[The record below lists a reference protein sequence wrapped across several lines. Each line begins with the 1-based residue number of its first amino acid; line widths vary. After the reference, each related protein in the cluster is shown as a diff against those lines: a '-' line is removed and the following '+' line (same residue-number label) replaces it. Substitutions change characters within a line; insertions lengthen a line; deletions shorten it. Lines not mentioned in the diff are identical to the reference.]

1 LAILAILIMD
11 VLVYIEHLNG
21 KIADVSFELLGKGR
35 ELADAL
41 GGKLGAVLIGSQCSP
56 LAEQLGK
63 ADRVLC
69 VADMRLANY
78 NPTAFKHALASVVKE
93 QQPRLTLI
101 GNTSMG
107 MDLAAGVSAETAI
120 PLVAYA
126 KDVRVEDGKIVATAM
141 VYGGKLF
148 AEAEPAGEQVIVSA
162 LAGSFDAEKGKG
174 EGPAQVEEL
183 KAPLSINGGA
193 GVRFKQ
199 LIEPEAADVDITKQE
214 LLVSVGRGI
223 QSADNLEL
231 VEELANALGGALS
244 SSRPIVDNGW
254 LPKSRQVGKSG
265 VTVKPKLY
273 FAVGISGAPEHLEG
287 MKDAATII
295 AINTDPN
302 APIFEVADYGIVAD
316 LFDVV
321 PALTERIKA
330 G

>member
-1 LAILAILIMD
+1 MSND
-11 VLVYIEHLNG
+11 VLVYIEHLKG

-35 ELADAL
+35 ELSDAL
-41 GGKLGAVLIGSQCSP
+41 GGRLNAVLIGSQCSG

-69 VADMRLANY
+69 VTDMRLADY
-78 NPTAFKHALASVVKE
+78 NPTAFKHALASVVKDSA
-93 QQPRLTLI
+93 PRLTLI

-107 MDLAAGVSAETAI
+107 MELAAGVSAETGI
-120 PLVAYA
+120 PLIAYA
-126 KDVRVEDGKIVATAM
+126 NEVRIEEPDHLVATAM

-148 AEAEPAGEQVIVSA
+148 AEAEPEGDQVIVSV
-162 LAGSFDAEKGKG
+162 LAGSFDAEKGRG
-174 EGPAQVEEL
+174 EGPGSVEEV

-193 GVRFKQ
+193 GVHFKQ
-199 LIEPEAADVDITKQE
+199 LKEPEAADVDITKQDV
-214 LLVSVGRGI
+214 LVSVGRGI

-231 VEELANALGGALS
+231 VKELANALGGALS

-265 VTVKPKLY
+265 VSVKPKLY
-273 FAVGISGAPEHLEG
+273 LAVGISGAPEHLEG
-287 MKDAATII
+287 MRDAGTII
-295 AINTDPN
+295 AINTDAN

-321 PALTERIKA
+321 PALTEKIKE

>member
-1 LAILAILIMD
+1 
-11 VLVYIEHLNG
+11 
-21 KIADVSFELLGKGR
+21 
-35 ELADAL
+35 
-41 GGKLGAVLIGSQCSP
+41 
-56 LAEQLGK
+56 LGK

-78 NPTAFKHALASVVKE
+78 NPTAFRHALTLVVKE
-93 QQPRLTLI
+93 YQPKLVLI

-107 MDLAAGVSAETAI
+107 MDLAAGVSAETGI

-126 KDVRVEDGKIVATAM
+126 NKLFVEDSKIVATAM
-141 VYGGKLF
+141 MYGGKLF
-148 AEAEPAGEQVIVSA
+148 AEAESEGEQVIVSV
-162 LAGSFDAEKGKG
+162 LAGSFDAEKGRG
-174 EGPAQVEEL
+174 DGPAPVEEL

-193 GVRFKQ
+193 GVHFKQ
-199 LIEPEAADVDITKQE
+199 LIEPEAADVDITKQDI
-214 LLVSVGRGI
+214 LVSVGRGI

-244 SSRPIVDNGW
+244 SSRPVVDNGW

-265 VTVKPKLY
+265 VAVKPKLY
-273 FAVGISGAPEHLEG
+273 LAVGISGAPEHIEG
-287 MKDAATII
+287 MKDAGTII

-302 APIFEVADYGIVAD
+302 APIFEVADYGIAAD

-321 PALTERIKA
+321 PALTERIKE

>member
-1 LAILAILIMD
+1 MNNDI
-11 VLVYIEHLNG
+11 LVYVEHLKG

-35 ELADAL
+35 ELAAAL
-41 GGKLGAVLIGSQCSP
+41 GGKVNAVVIGSQCGD

-63 ADRVLC
+63 ADRVIC

-78 NPTAFKHALASVVKE
+78 NPTAFKHALAAVVKE
-93 QQPRLTLI
+93 YAPRITLI

-107 MDLAAGVSAETAI
+107 MDLAAGVSAATDI

-126 KDVRVEDGKIVATAM
+126 NNVGIEDGQIVVTAM

-148 AEAEPAGEQVIVSA
+148 AEAVSEGEQLIVSV
-162 LAGSFDAEKGKG
+162 LAGSFDVEKGRG
-174 EGPAQVEEL
+174 EGPATVEEH

-193 GVRFKQ
+193 GVHFKQ
-199 LIEPEAADVDITKQE
+199 LIEPEAADVDITKQDI
-214 LLVSVGRGI
+214 LVSVGRGI
-223 QSADNLEL
+223 QSADNLEM

-265 VTVKPKLY
+265 VAVKPKLY
-273 FAVGISGAPEHLEG
+273 LAVGISGAPEHIEG
-287 MKDAATII
+287 MKDAGTII

-321 PALTERIKA
+321 PALTERIKSQ
-330 G
+330 

>member
-1 LAILAILIMD
+1 MNNDI
-11 VLVYIEHLNG
+11 LVYVEHLKG
-21 KIADVSFELLGKGR
+21 EIADVSFELLGKGR
-35 ELADAL
+35 ELAAAL
-41 GGKLGAVLIGSQCSP
+41 GGKVSAVMIGSQCSD

-63 ADRVLC
+63 ADRVIC

-78 NPTAFKHALASVVKE
+78 NPTAYQHALTSVVKE
-93 QQPRLTLI
+93 YAPRLTLI

-107 MDLAAGVSAETAI
+107 MDLAAGVSAETGI
-120 PLVAYA
+120 PLIAYA
-126 KDVRVEDGKIVATAM
+126 NNLGIEDGKILVTAM

-148 AEAEPAGEQVIVSA
+148 AEAESASEQVIVSV
-162 LAGSFDAEKGKG
+162 LAGSFDAEKGRG
-174 EGPAQVEEL
+174 EGPTTVEEL
-183 KAPLSINGGA
+183 KAPLTINGGA
-193 GVRFKQ
+193 GVHFKQ
-199 LIEPEAADVDITKQE
+199 LIEPEAADVDITKQDI
-214 LLVSVGRGI
+214 LVSVGRGI

-265 VTVKPKLY
+265 AAVKPKLY
-273 FAVGISGAPEHLEG
+273 LAVGISGAPEHLEG
-287 MKDAATII
+287 MKDAGTII

-321 PALTERIKA
+321 PALTERIKSQ
-330 G
+330 

>member
-1 LAILAILIMD
+1 MTND
-11 VLVYIEHLNG
+11 VLVYVEHLQG

-41 GGKLGAVLIGSQCSP
+41 GGKLEAVLIGSQCGG

-63 ADRVLC
+63 ADKVLC
-69 VADMRLANY
+69 VADMRLADY
-78 NPTAFKHALASVVKE
+78 NPTSFKHALASVVKDTA
-93 QQPRLTLI
+93 PRIILI

-107 MDLAAGVSAETAI
+107 MELAAGVSAETGI
-120 PLVAYA
+120 PLIAYA
-126 KDVRVEDGKIVATAM
+126 RGISVDEGMRVVATAM

-148 AEAEPAGEQVIVSA
+148 AEAEPEGDQVIISV
-162 LAGSFDAEKGKG
+162 LAGSFDAEKGRG
-174 EGPAQVEEL
+174 EGPAALEEV

-193 GVRFKQ
+193 GVHFKQ
-199 LIEPEAADVDITKQE
+199 LIAPEAADVDITKQE
-214 LLVSVGRGI
+214 ILVSVGRGI
-223 QSADNLEL
+223 QSADNLEV

-287 MKDAATII
+287 MKDAGTII
-295 AINTDPN
+295 AINTDAN

-321 PALTERIKA
+321 PAITEKIKS